1 MIDKE
6 TAEKL
11 ATEFINSSSIDEE
24 INNDLIIV
32 DKATIE
38 KPYGWIFSYDSR
50 KFLETGDFTYSILG
64 NGPIVV
70 DKETME
76 VRELGGGPY
85 VERFIAEYEENREI
99 NIH

>member
-6 TAEKL
+6 TAKKM
-11 ATEFINSSSIDEE
+11 ATEFINSSSTDEE

-50 KFLETGDFTYSILG
+50 KFLDTGDFTYSILG

-85 VERFIAEYEENREI
+85 VERFISEYEKNREV